1 MFAQV
6 EDNEVVKVI
15 PRPKGITI
23 GDIQYPK
30 NIFTLWSKQELKA
43 IGLLPYQENTVD
55 NRFYQR
61 GSLSYEI
68 GSDEVVGT
76 YAKTAKDIAVLKN
89 IMIYRTKKRAS
100 NILSISD
107 WMAVRASEGGTAIPD
122 DIKAYRAAGRKESN
136 DKETAIKA
144 LGDLDAVKL
153 YEATPYIETRKKE
166 IYAEDGTISYGENY
180 ESERHLDLVNHY
192 FAEDPLA
199 KDDPSFVSLVKK

>member
-76 YAKTAKDIAVLKN
+76 YAKTDKDVATLKEK
-89 IMIYRTKKRAS
+89 MIEQVKNRAS
-100 NILSISD
+100 KLLAPTD
-107 WMAVRASEGGTAIPD
+107 WMVLRATEGGTAIAD
-122 DIKAYRAAGRKESN
+122 NIKAYRVAVRKESN
-136 DKETAIKA
+136 DKETEIKA
-144 LGDLDAVKL
+144 LGDLDAIKL
-153 YEATPYIETRKKE
+153 YEATPCIDTRKND
-166 IYAEDGTISYGENY
+166 AGEEV
-180 ESERHLDLVNHY
+180 ESELLIGLTTHY

-199 KDDPSFVSLVKK
+199 DDDPAFVSLVKK

>member
-76 YAKTAKDIAVLKN
+76 YAKTDKDVATLKEK
-89 IMIYRTKKRAS
+89 MIEQVKNRAS
-100 NILSISD
+100 KLLAPTD
-107 WMAVRASEGGTAIPD
+107 WMVLRATEGGTAIAD
-122 DIKAYRAAGRKESN
+122 NIKAYRVAVRKESN
-136 DKETAIKA
+136 DKETEIKA
-144 LGDLDAVKL
+144 LGDLDAIKL
-153 YEATPYIETRKKE
+153 YEATPCIDTRKND
-166 IYAEDGTISYGENY
+166 AGEEV
-180 ESERHLDLVNHY
+180 ESECLISLTNHY

-199 KDDPSFVSLVKK
+199 DDDPAFVSLVKK

>member
-23 GDIQYPK
+23 GDTQYPK

-122 DIKAYRAAGRKESN
+122 DIKAYRAAVRKESN
-136 DKETAIKA
+136 DKETEIKA
-144 LGDLDAVKL
+144 LSDLDAVML
-153 YEATPYIETRKKE
+153 YEATPYIETRKNN
-166 IYAEDGTISYGENY
+166 AGE
-180 ESERHLDLVNHY
+180 EVASELLIGLTDHY

-199 KDDPSFVSLVKK
+199 EDDSDFVSLVKK

>member
-1 MFAQV
+1 MFAQI
-6 EDNEVVKVI
+6 EGGEVVKVI

-23 GDIQYPK
+23 GDTQYPK

-76 YAKTAKDIAVLKN
+76 YAKTDKDVATLKEK
-89 IMIYRTKKRAS
+89 MIEQVKNRAS
-100 NILSISD
+100 KLLAPTD
-107 WMAVRASEGGTAIPD
+107 WRVLRATEGGTAIAD
-122 DIKAYRAAGRKESN
+122 NIKAYRVAVRKESN
-136 DKETAIKA
+136 DKETEIKA
-144 LGDLDAVKL
+144 LSDLDAVML
-153 YEATPYIETRKKE
+153 YEATPYIDTRKNN
-166 IYAEDGTISYGENY
+166 AGEEV
-180 ESERHLDLVNHY
+180 ESERLVSLTDYY

-199 KDDPSFVSLVKK
+199 DDDPDFVSLVKK

>member
-6 EDNEVVKVI
+6 EDGEVVKVI

-30 NIFTLWSKQELKA
+30 NIFTLWDSAEFKQ
-43 IGLLPYQENTVD
+43 IGILTYRVNEVD

-61 GSLSYEI
+61 GDLSYEI

-76 YAKTAKDIAVLKN
+76 YAKTAKDIALLKN
-89 IMIYRTKKRAS
+89 DMIHRTKERAS

-122 DIKAYRAAGRKESN
+122 DIKAYRAAVRKESN
-136 DKETAIKA
+136 DKETEIKA
-144 LGDLDAVKL
+144 LGDLDAVML
-153 YEATPYIETRKKE
+153 YEATPYIQTRKND
-166 IYAEDGTISYGENY
+166 AGEDV
-180 ESERHLDLVNHY
+180 ESELLISLTNHY

>member
-76 YAKTAKDIAVLKN
+76 YAKTDKDVATLKEKIIEQVKN
-89 IMIYRTKKRAS
+89 RAS
-100 NILSISD
+100 KLLAPTD
-107 WMAVRASEGGTAIPD
+107 WMVLRATEGGTAIAD
-122 DIKAYRAAGRKESN
+122 NIKAYRVAVRKESN
-136 DKETAIKA
+136 DKETEIKA
-144 LGDLDAVKL
+144 LGDLDAIKL
-153 YEATPYIETRKKE
+153 YEATPCIDTRKND
-166 IYAEDGTISYGENY
+166 AGEEV
-180 ESERHLDLVNHY
+180 ESECLISLTNHY

-199 KDDPSFVSLVKK
+199 DDDPAFVSLVKK

>member
-23 GDIQYPK
+23 GDTQYPK

-76 YAKTAKDIAVLKN
+76 YAKTDKDVATLKEK
-89 IMIYRTKKRAS
+89 MIEKTKQTAS
-100 NILSISD
+100 SILARDD

-122 DIKAYRAAGRKESN
+122 NVKAYRVAVRKESN
-136 DKETAIKA
+136 DKETEIKA
-144 LGDLDAVKL
+144 LSDLDAVML
-153 YEATPYIETRKKE
+153 YEATPYIDTRKND
-166 IYAEDGTISYGENY
+166 AGEEV
-180 ESERHLDLVNHY
+180 ESELLIGLTTHY

-199 KDDPSFVSLVKK
+199 EDDSDFVSLVKK